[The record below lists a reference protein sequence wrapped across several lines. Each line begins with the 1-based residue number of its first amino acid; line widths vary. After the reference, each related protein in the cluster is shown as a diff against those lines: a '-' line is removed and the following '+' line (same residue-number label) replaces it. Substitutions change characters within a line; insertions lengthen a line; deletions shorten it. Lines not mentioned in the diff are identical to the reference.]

1 MDGYKDLRW
10 LRIKHKEISPE
21 RECSRE
27 EREREREKGRSTKG
41 LKIQG
46 IGREFKKIPP

>member
-1 MDGYKDLRW
+1 MAIRILDDLESNIRKYL
-10 LRIKHKEISPE
+10 LRESVLEK
-21 RECSRE
+21 
-27 EREREREKGRSTKG
+27 REREKGRSTKG